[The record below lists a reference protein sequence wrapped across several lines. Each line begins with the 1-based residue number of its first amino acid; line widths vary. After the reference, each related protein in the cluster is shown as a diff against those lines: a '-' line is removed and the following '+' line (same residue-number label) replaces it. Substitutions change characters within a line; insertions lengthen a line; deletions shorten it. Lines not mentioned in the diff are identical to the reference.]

1 MKYRTKLLLRCL
13 GFVAGIGAAVGAS
26 SQDEGPTGP
35 SVLILQSLDSQS
47 SPYDE
52 PTRVFRLKLQEKY
65 NQPVSFAEV
74 GLEARWGGR
83 RDREPYQLQLLR
95 NRFASQPPDI
105 VAAIGPSAI
114 DFWQRYRDEVSSK
127 VPSIF
132 AARETMITPEM
143 LRPGDAGIASQ
154 FSFTHVVDDI
164 LDLLPQTNHVVVV
177 FGASELERALTAAA
191 KQNLARYG
199 DRIRFTYT
207 SDMRVSEIENLVSQ
221 LPENSAVW
229 VGIFTIDAGALI
241 LPFDS
246 GIRRLIDASSAPVFG
261 VFDHELGDGIV
272 GGRLIPTR
280 RMGELMANA
289 AYRQF
294 SGELVQPDFHLVP
307 LSDPVYDWRAL
318 ERWNI
323 DARRLPAGSHILFR
337 PEQVWSEYGPWLLL
351 IAAALVAQTA
361 LIAALLINRR
371 RRRQAENA
379 STRLSGRLIS
389 AHEEERW
396 RIARELHDDLSQ
408 RLAGLAI
415 DAGFLA
421 RGPGTKGYDDALAN
435 MHPELIRISK
445 DVHDMSYRLH
455 PSMVGDLGLAT
466 ALKTEIE
473 RIRRR
478 TGCSVELDIQGLHD
492 TLSGELAMCLYRIAQ
507 EALNNAIKYAKAH
520 AIRITLL
527 CEKDWV
533 VLEISDDG
541 QGFDVRELERET
553 GIGVSGMRERARLAG
568 GSLELKSSHGSGTTV
583 IARVPTRS
591 SMKRVEK

>member
-1 MKYRTKLLLRCL
+1 MKFKAILHLGCL
-13 GFVAGIGAAVGAS
+13 GLLACLGIAGEAS
-26 SQDEGPTGP
+26 AQDENPAGPN
-35 SVLILQSLDSQS
+35 VLILQSLDSQS

-74 GLEARWGGR
+74 GLEARWGGK
-83 RDREPYQLQLLR
+83 RDREPYQLQLLQ
-95 NRFASQPPDI
+95 NRFHSQPPDL

-114 DFWQRYRDEVSSK
+114 DFWQRYRDKISSE
-127 VPSIF
+127 VPSILV
-132 AARETMITPEM
+132 ARETMVTAEM
-143 LRPGDAGIASQ
+143 LRMRDAGIASQ

-164 LDLLPQTNHVVVV
+164 VDLIPETEHIVIV

-191 KQNLARYG
+191 REDLARFG

-207 SDMRVSEIENLVSQ
+207 SDMRVAEIEGLVSE
-221 LPENSAVW
+221 LPRNSAVW
-229 VGIFTIDAGALI
+229 VGIFTIDTAGLI

-246 GIRRLIDASSAPVFG
+246 GIKRLIQASSAPVFG
-261 VFDHELGDGIV
+261 IFDHELGDGIV

-280 RMGELMANA
+280 VMGGLMAEA
-289 AYRQF
+289 AYLQF
-294 SGELVQPDFHLVP
+294 SGELTEPDFHLVP

-318 ERWNI
+318 KKWNI
-323 DARRLPAGSHILFR
+323 DSRRLPAGSHILFEP
-337 PEQVWSEYGPWLLL
+337 PEIWPEYGPWLLL
-351 IAAALVAQTA
+351 ISAALLAQTV
-361 LIAALLINRR
+361 LITALLINRR
-371 RRRQAENA
+371 RWRQAESA
-379 STRLSGRLIS
+379 SARLSGRLIT
-389 AHEEERW
+389 AHEDERW

-421 RGPGTKGYDDALAN
+421 RGPGSRGYDDAMAN
-435 MHPELIRISK
+435 MQPELVRISK

-466 ALKTEIE
+466 ALRTEID
-473 RIRRR
+473 RVRRR
-478 TGCSVELDIQGLHD
+478 TGCRVELEIEGLEE

-507 EALNNAIKYAKAH
+507 EALNNAIKYANATL
-520 AIRITLL
+520 IRVSLL
-527 CEKDWV
+527 CDYEWV
-533 VLEISDDG
+533 VLEVRDDG
-541 QGFDVRELERET
+541 QGFDLRDLEQEL

-568 GSLELKSSHGSGTTV
+568 GTLELRTSHGSGTT
-583 IARVPTRS
+583 ITAKVPLRG